1 MEGRGFAEHYT
12 KKKKIRAVI
21 DTNILI
27 SGYFWRGDPY
37 KILSLASDGIIDL
50 FVSADFLKEAKRV
63 FIRDFNLAESDIDE
77 ILNEFLNFAKIFELD
92 IIQDII
98 KNDKTDNHII
108 ACALEANADYI
119 ITRDNHLLNL
129 KQYQEI
135 KILKPEEFLE
145 ELK

>member
-1 MEGRGFAEHYT
+1 MERRGFTEHYT

-37 KILSLASDGIIDL
+37 KILSLASDSIIDL
-50 FVSADFLKEAKRV
+50 FVSTDFLKEAKRV
-63 FIRDFNLAESDIDE
+63 FIRDFKLTEFDADE
-77 ILNEFLNFAKIFELD
+77 ILNELLNFVKVFELEN
-92 IIQDII
+92 IQDII

-108 ACALEANADYI
+108 TCALEANADYV
-119 ITRDNHLLNL
+119 ITRDTHLLNL
-129 KQYQEI
+129 KEYQGI